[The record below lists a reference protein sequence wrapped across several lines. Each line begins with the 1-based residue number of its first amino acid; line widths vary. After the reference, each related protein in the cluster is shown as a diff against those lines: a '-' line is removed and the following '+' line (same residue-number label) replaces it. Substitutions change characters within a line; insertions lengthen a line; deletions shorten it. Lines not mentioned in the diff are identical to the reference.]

1 MLFLALHR
9 NYITQAGQQGRSF
22 FPARFTFELWAN
34 NLLSKSCISIDAKP
48 TQAVGISW
56 NIFFSEV
63 KRFCIIHS
71 TRDYEYLESFCS
83 PCIAERSEV
92 IVYVAELLL
101 EIHKV
106 KYSRLK
112 VNPSYAYATSKYKP
126 RINQMCKKSRYHRTS
141 VIIDGL

>member
-1 MLFLALHR
+1 MGEQSTIKILYFHRRKTNASGWYKLEYIFQRGKKILH
-9 NYITQAGQQGRSF
+9 YTL
-22 FPARFTFELWAN
+22 P
-34 NLLSKSCISIDAKP
+34 
-48 TQAVGISW
+48 
-56 NIFFSEV
+56 
-63 KRFCIIHS
+63 

-112 VNPSYAYATSKYKP
+112 VNPSYAYATSKYKS
-126 RINQMCKKSRYHRTS
+126 RINQMCKKSRYHKTP